1 MATKVIGI
9 ASGKGGVGKT
19 TFAINLAFFF
29 ASLNRKVLIFDAD
42 LGLGN
47 IHIALKKQLKG
58 NIIDVLNGVS
68 TILDIITPL
77 DEHIHLVSG
86 GNGLDDVLSTGS
98 SKNHQVISILKE
110 IIDNYD
116 CMIVDVSAGINSCVL
131 DFLSAC
137 HHKIIIGTNEP
148 SSVSDAYSLAK
159 VLYKKHEINN
169 LIYLPNKV
177 RTENDGKDMFEKMR
191 IISAKYIGCDLSYI
205 GSLLYSDDYN
215 RSWFDS
221 NPAINMGKTTP
232 IYNNYE
238 FLAQN
243 ILKFDIDKDTSKVQ
257 FT

>member
-19 TFAINLAFFF
+19 TFAINLAFFL
-29 ASLNRKVLIFDAD
+29 ASLNKKVLIFDAD

-86 GNGLDDVLSTGS
+86 GNALDDVLSTDT

-110 IIDNYD
+110 IIFNYD
-116 CMIVDVSAGINSCVL
+116 CMIVDVSAGINSSVL

-137 HHKIIIGTNEP
+137 HHKIIIGTNAP

-232 IYNNYE
+232 IFNNYE
-238 FLAQN
+238 YLAEN

-257 FT
+257 FA